1 VKMNIGMLLNG
12 NYPAD
17 IRVRKEAETLV
28 NNHSVFVLCKRNPDE
43 KEYEV
48 VNGVQVIRKIEYK
61 SLAHEGI
68 IDVIASVSFMHPFF
82 KAKLPYFIKENTI
95 DVLHVHDLPLAKTAF
110 LAARKYHLKTVLD
123 LHENYP
129 AALMTWFSWR
139 KNPIIRLKNKLF
151 FGYKRW
157 RNYESR
163 MLKKY
168 HIIITVVDEMKQ
180 RLIAQHNLSKD
191 NIVIVP
197 NAEKK
202 EFAKNFDA
210 KTPSYFEDFQNRFI
224 ISYVGGFGP
233 HRGLH
238 TAILGMNAISE
249 KIPNAL
255 LVLVG
260 PANKDV
266 RSHLQH
272 LIKENNLEHFV
283 QIRGREPF
291 ENVVNIM
298 KSSSVNIIP
307 HISNEHTESA
317 VPHKFFQI
325 LLSGKPLLVSDCAP
339 MKRLINEHAIGNC
352 FESEN
357 PKSFANSILNI
368 HSDYK
373 AALEKAKKGNEESL
387 NGDLN
392 WEFTSKN
399 LVHLYDNLE
408 K

>member
-1 VKMNIGMLLNG
+1 MNIGMLLNG
-12 NYPAD
+12 SYPAD

-28 NNHSVFVLCKRNPDE
+28 KNHSVFVLCKRSAHE

-61 SLAHEGI
+61 SVAHEGI
-68 IDVIASVSFMHPFF
+68 IDVMASISFVHPFF
-82 KAKLPYFIKENTI
+82 KAKLPYFILENTI

-139 KNPIIRLKNKLF
+139 KNPIIRLKNSVF

-163 MLKKY
+163 IVKKFT
-168 HIIITVVDEMKQ
+168 IVIAVVDEMKQ
-180 RLIAQHNLSKD
+180 RLIEQHKLSKET
-191 NIVIVP
+191 IVVVP
-197 NAEKK
+197 NSEKK
-202 EFAKNFDA
+202 EFSKNFELN
-210 KTPSYFEDFQNRFI
+210 TPSYFSNLQDRFI

-238 TAILGMNAISE
+238 TAILAMITISKE
-249 KIPNAL
+249 IPNAL

-260 PANKDV
+260 PANNDV
-266 RSHLQH
+266 RSYLQD
-272 LIKENNLEHFV
+272 LITEHTLEKFV
-283 QIRGREPF
+283 QIRGKEPF
-291 ENVVNIM
+291 SNVVNIM
-298 KSSSVNIIP
+298 KSSTVNCIP

-317 VPHKFFQI
+317 VPHKFYQI

-339 MKRLINEHAIGNC
+339 MKRLVDNYDIGTCFKSESPSSMANAI
-352 FESEN
+352 
-357 PKSFANSILNI
+357 KHI
-368 HSDYK
+368 HSTYALALAK
-373 AALEKAKKGNEESL
+373 ASRGHKIALHGE
-387 NGDLN
+387 LN

-399 LVHLYDNLE
+399 LVYLYDNLE

>member
-1 VKMNIGMLLNG
+1 
-12 NYPAD
+12 
-17 IRVRKEAETLV
+17 
-28 NNHSVFVLCKRNPDE
+28 
-43 KEYEV
+43 
-48 VNGVQVIRKIEYK
+48 
-61 SLAHEGI
+61 
-68 IDVIASVSFMHPFF
+68 
-82 KAKLPYFIKENTI
+82 
-95 DVLHVHDLPLAKTAF
+95 
-110 LAARKYHLKTVLD
+110 
-123 LHENYP
+123 
-129 AALMTWFSWR
+129 MTWFSWR
-139 KNPIIRLKNKLF
+139 KNPVIRLKNHLF
-151 FGYKRW
+151 FGYNRW

-163 MLKKY
+163 IIKKFD
-168 HIIITVVDEMKQ
+168 ILITVVDEMKQ
-180 RLIAQHNLSKD
+180 RLIAQHSISEN

-210 KTPSYFEDFQNRFI
+210 NTPNYFEELKDRFI

-238 TAILGMNAISE
+238 TAILAMVEISK

-266 RSHLQH
+266 KNHLHH
-272 LIKENNLEHFV
+272 LISKNKLEEFV
-283 QIRGREPF
+283 QIKGSEPF
-291 ENVVNIM
+291 NNVVNIM

-339 MKRLINEHAIGNC
+339 MKRLVNEFGIGNV
-352 FESEN
+352 FDSEN
-357 PKSFANSILNI
+357 PASFSNSVFEIY
-368 HSDYK
+368 SDYN
-373 AALEKAKKGNEESL
+373 AALDKARKGNEESL
-387 NGDLN
+387 IGNLN

-399 LVHLYDNLE
+399 LVHLYDNLQ

>member
-1 VKMNIGMLLNG
+1 MNIGMLLNG
-12 NYPAD
+12 NYPSD
-17 IRVRKEAETLV
+17 IRVRKEAETLAKKHV
-28 NNHSVFVLCKRNPDE
+28 VFVLCKKNENE

-48 VNGVQVIRKIEYK
+48 INGVQVIRKIIYK
-61 SLAHEGI
+61 SLAHEGV
-68 IDVIASVSFMHPFF
+68 IDVIASVSFVHPYF
-82 KAKLPYFIKENTI
+82 KATLPYFIKENKI

-129 AALMTWFSWR
+129 AALKTWFAWR
-139 KNPIIRLKNKLF
+139 KNPVIRIKNRLF
-151 FGYKRW
+151 FSYQRW
-157 RNYESR
+157 RHYESR
-163 MLKKY
+163 IVKKY
-168 HIIITVVDEMKQ
+168 DIVIAVVDEMKQ
-180 RLIAQHNLSKD
+180 RLVEQHNLSSE

-202 EFAKNFDA
+202 EFAHNFDDQ
-210 KTPSYFEDFQNRFI
+210 TPSYFINEENRFI

-238 TAILGMNAISE
+238 TAILGMKEISSQ
-249 KIPNAL
+249 IPNSK

-260 PANKDV
+260 PSNNDV
-266 RSHLQH
+266 RSHLQS
-272 LIKENNLEHFV
+272 LINENSLENFV
-283 QIRGREPF
+283 EIRSKEPF
-291 ENVVNIM
+291 KNVVNIM
-298 KSSSVNIIP
+298 QSSDVNIIP

-339 MKRLINEHAIGNC
+339 MKRLVLDNDIGNY
-352 FESEN
+352 FISEDSS
-357 PKSFANSILNI
+357 SFANSIKNI
-368 HSDYK
+368 HNNYQSALQK
-373 AALEKAKKGNEESL
+373 ASKGNEKSL
-387 NGDLN
+387 NGELN

-399 LVHLYDNLE
+399 LVHLYDNLN

>member
-1 VKMNIGMLLNG
+1 MNIGMLLNG

-28 NNHSVFVLCKRNPDE
+28 QNHRIFVLCKRGPGE

-48 VNGVQVIRKIEYK
+48 VNGVQVIRKVEYK

-82 KAKLPYFIKENTI
+82 KTKLPYFIKENKI

-110 LAARKYHLKTVLD
+110 LAAKKYHLKTVLD

-129 AALMTWFSWR
+129 AALMTWFAWR
-139 KNPIIRLKNKLF
+139 KNPVIRLKNKLF
-151 FGYKRW
+151 FGYQRW
-157 RNYESR
+157 RHYESR
-163 MLKKY
+163 ILKKY
-168 HIIITVVDEMKQ
+168 NIVIAVVDEMKQ
-180 RLIAQHNLSKD
+180 RLIEQHNLSKER
-191 NIVIVP
+191 IVIVP

-210 KTPSYFEDFQNRFI
+210 NTPSYFEGLKTQFI

-238 TAILGMNAISE
+238 TAILGMKEIS
-249 KIPNAL
+249 KQIPNAL

-266 RSHLQH
+266 RNHLES
-272 LIKENNLEHFV
+272 LIIEHQLEKFV
-283 QIRGREPF
+283 QIKGREPF
-291 ENVVNIM
+291 NNVVNIM

-339 MKRLINEHAIGNC
+339 MKRLVHQHEIGTV

-357 PKSFANSILNI
+357 PASFANAVVQIFT
-368 HSDYK
+368 DYP
-373 AALEKAKKGNEESL
+373 AALLKAKKGNNESL
-387 NGDLN
+387 NGELN

-399 LVHLYDNLE
+399 LVHLYDNLG

>member
-1 VKMNIGMLLNG
+1 MNIGMLLDG

-28 NNHSVFVLCKRNPDE
+28 ENNHAVFVLCVRNPNE
-43 KEYEV
+43 KVYEV
-48 VNGVQVIRKIEYK
+48 VNGVQIIRKIEYK
-61 SLAHEGI
+61 NLAHEGI
-68 IDVIASVSFMHPFF
+68 IDVAASVGFMHPFF
-82 KAKLPYFIKENTI
+82 KVQLPYFIKENKI

-139 KNPIIRLKNKLF
+139 KNSVIRLKNKVF
-151 FGYKRW
+151 FSYNRW
-157 RNYESR
+157 RKYEAR
-163 MLKKY
+163 IIKKFDVL
-168 HIIITVVDEMKQ
+168 IAVVDEMKQ
-180 RLIAQHNLSKD
+180 RLIEQHHISENS
-191 NIVIVP
+191 IVIVP
-197 NAEKK
+197 NSEKK
-202 EFAKNFDA
+202 EFINNFDDNVGN
-210 KTPSYFEDFQNRFI
+210 YFEGLKEKFI

-238 TAILGMNAISE
+238 TAILGMKTISE

-260 PANKDV
+260 PANNDV
-266 RSHLQH
+266 RNHLQN
-272 LIKENNLEHFV
+272 LIDQNNLQNFV
-283 QIRGREPF
+283 EIRGREPF
-291 ENVVNIM
+291 KNVVNIM
-298 KSSSVNIIP
+298 KNSSVNIIP

-339 MKRLINEHAIGNC
+339 MKRLVNQFEIGTH
-352 FESEN
+352 FKSEN
-357 PKSFANSILNI
+357 PESFAKSVVEI
-368 HSDYK
+368 HTNYNE
-373 AALEKAKKGNEESL
+373 ALRKAKKGNDESL
-387 NGDLN
+387 NGELN

-399 LVHLYDNLE
+399 LVHLYDNL
-408 K
+408 KL

>member
-1 VKMNIGMLLNG
+1 MNIGMLLNG

-28 NNHSVFVLCKRNPDE
+28 ENNHSVFVLCKKNTDE
-43 KEYEV
+43 REYEV

-61 SLAHEGI
+61 SVAHEGI
-68 IDVIASVSFMHPFF
+68 IDVIASIGFVHPFF
-82 KAKLPYFIKENTI
+82 KKELPYFIKENKI
-95 DVLHVHDLPLAKTAF
+95 EVLHVHDLPLAKTAF
-110 LAARKYHLKTVLD
+110 LAAKKRKLKTVLD

-139 KNPIIRLKNKLF
+139 KNPIIRLKNNLF
-151 FGYKRW
+151 FSYNRW
-157 RNYESR
+157 TKHESR
-163 MLKKY
+163 IIKKFDVL
-168 HIIITVVDEMKQ
+168 IAVVDEMKQ
-180 RLIAQHNLSKD
+180 RLIAQHTISENK
-191 NIVIVP
+191 IVIVP
-197 NAEKK
+197 NSEKK
-202 EFAKNFDA
+202 EFIKNFDDSA
-210 KTPSYFEDFQNRFI
+210 ANYFTGLEDKFI

-238 TAILGMNAISE
+238 TAILGMKTISE

-260 PANKDV
+260 PANNDV
-266 RSHLQH
+266 RNYLQN
-272 LIKENNLEHFV
+272 LITQNNLEKFV
-283 QIRGREPF
+283 EIRGREPF
-291 ENVVNIM
+291 KNVVNIM
-298 KSSSVNIIP
+298 KNSSVNIIP

-339 MKRLINEHAIGNC
+339 MKRLVNQFEIGTY

-357 PKSFANSILNI
+357 SQSFANAII
-368 HSDYK
+368 EVHSKYDV
-373 AALEKAKKGNEESL
+373 ALEKAKKGNHESL
-387 NGDLN
+387 NGELN

-399 LVHLYDNLE
+399 LVHLYDNL
-408 K
+408 KF

>member
-1 VKMNIGMLLNG
+1 MLLNG

-28 NNHSVFVLCKRNPDE
+28 KNHSVFVLCKRNPDE

-82 KAKLPYFIKENTI
+82 KTELPYFIKENTI
-95 DVLHVHDLPLAKTAF
+95 NVLHVHDLPLAKTAF
-110 LAARKYHLKTVLD
+110 LAAKKYHLKTVLD

-139 KNPIIRLKNKLF
+139 KNPVIRLKNKLF

-157 RNYESR
+157 SHYEAR
-163 MLKKY
+163 IIKKFS
-168 HIIITVVDEMKQ
+168 IVITVVDEMKQ
-180 RLIAQHNLSKD
+180 RLIAQHNLSAD

-202 EFAKNFDA
+202 EFAKNFDVN
-210 KTPSYFEDFQNRFI
+210 TLNYFKDLQDRFI

-238 TAILGMNAISE
+238 TAILGMKTIAK

-260 PANKDV
+260 PANNDV
-266 RSHLQH
+266 RNHLQN
-272 LIKENNLEHFV
+272 LISENGLEQFV

-291 ENVVNIM
+291 SNVVNIM
-298 KSSSVNIIP
+298 RNSSVNIIP

-339 MKRLINEHAIGNC
+339 MKRLVNEYAIGTC

-357 PKSFANSILNI
+357 PISFANSIANI
-368 HSDYK
+368 HIDYSL
-373 AALEKAKKGNEESL
+373 ALKMAEKGNEESL
-387 NGDLN
+387 KGNLN

-399 LVHLYDNLE
+399 LVHLYDNLD

>member
-1 VKMNIGMLLNG
+1 MLLNG

-28 NNHSVFVLCKRNPDE
+28 QSHSVFVLCKRNVDE

-48 VNGVQVIRKIEYK
+48 VNGVQVIRKIEYR

-82 KAKLPYFIKENTI
+82 KTALPFFIKENKI

-110 LAARKYHLKTVLD
+110 LAAKKHRLKTVLD

-129 AALMTWFSWR
+129 AALMTWFAWR
-139 KNPIIRLKNKLF
+139 KNSVIRLKNRLF
-151 FGYKRW
+151 FGYHRW
-157 RNYESR
+157 RNYEAR
-163 MLKKY
+163 IVKKY
-168 HIIITVVDEMKQ
+168 SIVIAVVNEMRQ
-180 RLIAQHNLSKD
+180 RLIEQHNLLEQH
-191 NIVIVP
+191 IVIVP

-202 EFAKNFDA
+202 EFAKNFKA
-210 KTPSYFEDFQNRFI
+210 STPNYFEDKKDRFI

-238 TAILGMNAISE
+238 TAILGMKDVIRS
-249 KIPNAL
+249 IPNAL

-260 PANKDV
+260 PSNKDV
-266 RSHLQH
+266 RNHLEN
-272 LIKENNLEHFV
+272 LINENQLENFV
-283 QIRGREPF
+283 EIRGREPF
-291 ENVVNIM
+291 KNVVNIM

-339 MKRLINEHAIGNC
+339 MKRLINEFEIGNC
-352 FESEN
+352 FKSEDPN
-357 PKSFANSILNI
+357 SFAKEIVNI
-368 HSDYK
+368 YADYDL
-373 AALEKAKKGNEESL
+373 AIAKAKKGSQESL
-387 NGDLN
+387 NGELN
-392 WEFTSKN
+392 WEFASKN
-399 LVHLYDNLE
+399 LVHLYDNL
-408 K
+408 

>member
-1 VKMNIGMLLNG
+1 MLLNG

-28 NNHSVFVLCKRNPDE
+28 KNHSVFVLCKRNTDE

-82 KAKLPYFIKENTI
+82 KMELPYFIKENSI

-110 LAARKYHLKTVLD
+110 LAAKKHHLKTVLD

-129 AALMTWFSWR
+129 AALKTWFAWR
-139 KNPIIRLKNKLF
+139 KNPVIRLKNKLF

-157 RNYESR
+157 RHYESR
-163 MLKKY
+163 ILKKFN
-168 HIIITVVDEMKQ
+168 IIITVVDEMKQ
-180 RLIAQHNLSKD
+180 RLIEQHNLPAN

-202 EFAKNFDA
+202 EFSENFNA
-210 KTPSYFEDFQNRFI
+210 NTPSYFADVQDRFI

-238 TAILGMNAISE
+238 TAILGMKTISKE
-249 KIPNAL
+249 IPNAL

-260 PANKDV
+260 PANTDV
-266 RSHLQH
+266 KAHLQN
-272 LIKENNLEHFV
+272 LIIENKLDDFV

-291 ENVVNIM
+291 KNVVNIM
-298 KSSSVNIIP
+298 KNSSVNIIP

-325 LLSGKPLLVSDCAP
+325 LLSGKPLLVSNCAP
-339 MKRLINEHAIGNC
+339 MKRLVNEYKIGTC
-352 FESEN
+352 FESESPN
-357 PKSFANSILNI
+357 SFANSIANI
-368 HSDYK
+368 HSDYNL
-373 AALEKAKKGNEESL
+373 ALEKAKKGNEESL
-387 NGDLN
+387 KGNLN

>member
-1 VKMNIGMLLNG
+1 MKIGMLLNG

-17 IRVRKEAETLV
+17 IRVRKEAETLKE
-28 NNHSVFVLCKRNPDE
+28 NHLVFVLCKRNPGE

-48 VNGVQVIRKIEYK
+48 VNGVQVIRKIEYH
-61 SLAHEGI
+61 SLSHEGI
-68 IDVIASVSFMHPFF
+68 IDVLASVSFIHPFF
-82 KAKLPYFIKENTI
+82 KKELPYFIKENAI
-95 DVLHVHDLPLAKTAF
+95 DVLHVHDLPLARTAF
-110 LAARKYHLKTVLD
+110 LAARKNNLKTVLD

-139 KNPIIRLKNKLF
+139 KNPIIRFKNKLF
-151 FGYKRW
+151 FSYKRW
-157 RNYESR
+157 SIYER
-163 MLKKY
+163 RILKKFDVL
-168 HIIITVVDEMKQ
+168 IAVVDEMKQ
-180 RLIAQHNLSKD
+180 RLITQHNIDESK
-191 NIVIVP
+191 IVIVP

-202 EFAKNFDA
+202 EFAKNFD
-210 KTPSYFEDFQNRFI
+210 TEEPDYFEKYKDKFI

-238 TAILGMNAISE
+238 TAIEGMKIISK

-260 PANKDV
+260 PANNDV
-266 RSHLQH
+266 RLYLEN
-272 LIKENNLEHFV
+272 LIRENSLESFV
-283 QIRGREPF
+283 EIKGREPF
-291 ENVVNIM
+291 KNVVNIM

-339 MKRLINEHAIGNC
+339 MKRLVLDRKIGTY
-352 FESEN
+352 FEAEN
-357 PKSFANSILNI
+357 VESFAKAIIDI
-368 HSDYK
+368 HSNYD
-373 AALEKAKKGNEESL
+373 AALQKAVKGNEESL
-387 NGDLN
+387 NGELN

-399 LVHLYDNLE
+399 LVHLYDNLAN
-408 K
+408 

>member
-1 VKMNIGMLLNG
+1 MNIGMLLNG

-28 NNHSVFVLCKRNPDE
+28 ENNHSVIVLCKKNPNE

-48 VNGVQVIRKIEYK
+48 VNGVQIIRKIEYK

-68 IDVIASVSFMHPFF
+68 IDVIASVGFVHPFF
-82 KAKLPYFIKENTI
+82 KKQLPYFIKENKI

-110 LAARKYHLKTVLD
+110 LAAKKNHLKTVLD

-139 KNPIIRLKNKLF
+139 KNPVIRLKNHLF
-151 FGYKRW
+151 FSYNRW

-163 MLKKY
+163 
-168 HIIITVVDEMKQ
+168 IIKRFDILITVVDEMKH
-180 RLIAQHNLSKD
+180 RLIEQHNISESK
-191 NIVIVP
+191 IVIVP
-197 NAEKK
+197 NSEKK
-202 EFAKNFDA
+202 EFIKNFDDSA
-210 KTPSYFEDFQNRFI
+210 SNYFSDLKNKFI

-238 TAILGMNAISE
+238 TAILGMKEISKKISNAF
-249 KIPNAL
+249 

-266 RSHLQH
+266 RNHLQN
-272 LIKENNLEHFV
+272 IINQNNLQDFV
-283 QIRGREPF
+283 EIRGSEPF
-291 ENVVNIM
+291 KNVVNIM
-298 KSSSVNIIP
+298 RNSSVNIIP

-325 LLSGKPLLVSDCAP
+325 LLSGKPLLVSNCAP
-339 MKRLINEHAIGNC
+339 MKRLVHQYEIGTY

-357 PKSFANSILNI
+357 PTSFANSIVNI
-368 HSDYK
+368 HADYD
-373 AALEKAKKGNEESL
+373 AAMQKAKKGNHESL
-387 NGDLN
+387 NGELN

-399 LVHLYDNLE
+399 LVHLYDNLGN
-408 K
+408 